1 MTTYSDETR
10 ANKLRKNLDYLLAWN
25 PRWLEPDKAPHRPN
39 LPPHAFYN
47 KHIDDRR
54 VLRRVLPLRSLV
66 QNISNFAQEHVDYSA
81 LANARCKELPT
92 EAFREYLNARPAEP
106 IPGPEA
112 IADQYSESVGEV
124 CGGLATKFLSPSL
137 PAWDGIIHWG
147 RRAQPDTT
155 PTGVDDNSYIS
166 LFLDEEG
173 KLELLGDYSLL
184 EEGLLKDFERV
195 AAFAPRIG
203 AWIFLSL
210 SAESEALLRD
220 LDRITA
226 QPSFPYRFCKTVYS
240 ASSISSSP
248 LPRDA
253 SSVPW
258 TFPPFTTEVTDS
270 SYSAAPR
277 RSLRSKATPKA
288 SDSPQLSIGVVP
300 SASRRPETT
309 AHLPTPLTAESLVQ
323 LGWARAVESD
333 SSMVVFNCGNYERI
347 CVRHRET
354 QTLYISDL
362 FDVTSCKDPGYIKL
376 HAGVFLSQTLDAIIR
391 MKDAEKESSNPDRIT
406 RKRPNP
412 EDIAPVPNKRRR
424 GNPKIVQPQSALM
437 LASQC
442 DMMLFHLQYDI
453 YHSRAPA
460 SFIRANPCLEHGKG
474 RKPGKIP
481 SIKRAYKPHEY
492 FEIILGSQ
500 LGDGA
505 VGIVHGAMARV
516 TTKDGEA
523 LVEENLVVKL
533 TFEHQP
539 QERMRYE
546 YTVYTRLAEHGV
558 TGVPKVY
565 GLFEDLEGGA
575 VALLMSNCG
584 KNLWELRPDKKTER
598 TSVTSAQRD
607 RFIEILESVHRAG
620 VRHYDIRS
628 ANLMLN
634 DAGEAFIVDF
644 DRGRLNSSEE
654 KKQAEM
660 DILRQAMEGLP
671 TDYKIASPPM
681 AGDDEEIWL
690 ATPTLTE
697 QTPSAG
703 GSSNTSLAQ
712 YPSALASNTL
722 ERPLNRLRGYPR
734 PSLSVL
740 LSDDAKDLFRER
752 PSTTTRCNAIPNLP
766 DVTFPAVFWSLLAT
780 TPAQYQPAD
789 NAPTNGCA
797 VTSWAW
803 ATSASFILDTTLLLV
818 PGANFGERIE
828 EARNSEQLQ
837 S

>member
-1 MTTYSDETR
+1 MTDLDESR
-10 ANKLRKNLDYLLAWN
+10 VNKLREDLDYVLAWN
-25 PRWLEPDKAPHRPN
+25 PRRLEPAEAPPRPT

-47 KHIDDRR
+47 KHIDDRL
-54 VLRRVLPLRSLV
+54 VLRRVLPLASLV
-66 QNISNFAQEHVDYSA
+66 QNIADFAQEHVDYSA
-81 LANARCKELPT
+81 LANANCNELPT
-92 EAFREYLNARPAEP
+92 RAFRRHLNARPSSAEP
-106 IPGPEA
+106 VTGPETV
-112 IADQYSESVGEV
+112 ADQYSKSVGHI
-124 CGGLATKFLSPSL
+124 CGGLATKFLGPSL
-137 PAWDGIIHWG
+137 PEWEGIIIWT
-147 RRAQPDTT
+147 RRAQPDQT
-155 PTGVDDNSYIS
+155 PTGVDDTSR
-166 LFLDEEG
+166 LFFFQDDEG
-173 KLELLGDYSLL
+173 KLRLFGDYSLL
-184 EEGLLKDFERV
+184 EEHWLQDFERV
-195 AAFAPRIG
+195 AAFAPKIG

-220 LDRITA
+220 LDRITT
-226 QPSFPYRFCKTVYS
+226 QPNFAYGFSKTIYPGP

-253 SSVPW
+253 SAVPW
-258 TFPPFTTEVTDS
+258 TFLPLTTEVTDS
-270 SYSAAPR
+270 TYPLAPR

-323 LGWARAVESD
+323 LAWARAVETD
-333 SSMVVFNCGNYERI
+333 STMVVFNCGNYERI

-354 QTLYISDL
+354 QTLYVSDL

-376 HAGVFLSQTLDAIIR
+376 HVGVFLSQTLDAIAR
-391 MKDAEKESSNPDRIT
+391 MKDAEKESSKPDRRT

-412 EDIAPVPNKRRR
+412 EDTPPVPNKRRR
-424 GNPKIVQPQSALM
+424 GNPKIIEPQSALM
-437 LASQC
+437 LASQR

-460 SFIRANPCLEHGKG
+460 SFIRANLCLEHGKG
-474 RKPGKIP
+474 RKLGKIP

-516 TTKDGEA
+516 TTKDGET

-533 TFEHQP
+533 AFRHQP

-546 YTVYTRLAEHGV
+546 YKVYTRLAEHGV

-575 VALLMSNCG
+575 IALLMSNCG
-584 KNLWELRPDKKTER
+584 TNLWELRPDKKSTR
-598 TSVTSAQRD
+598 TSVTPAQRD

-644 DRGRLNSSEE
+644 DRGRLNSSEA
-654 KKQAEM
+654 KKEAEM
-660 DILRQAMEGLP
+660 NILRKAMEGLS
-671 TDYKIASPPM
+671 TDYKFASLPM
-681 AGDDEEIWL
+681 PDDHAEIWL
-690 ATPTLTE
+690 ATPVPTE
-697 QTPSAG
+697 HWEETPSEDGSEDEAEEEEEEEHEAG
-703 GSSNTSLAQ
+703 QNYEGSEKDE
-712 YPSALASNTL
+712 L
-722 ERPLNRLRGYPR
+722 E
-734 PSLSVL
+734 
-740 LSDDAKDLFRER
+740 D
-752 PSTTTRCNAIPNLP
+752 
-766 DVTFPAVFWSLLAT
+766 
-780 TPAQYQPAD
+780 
-789 NAPTNGCA
+789 
-797 VTSWAW
+797 
-803 ATSASFILDTTLLLV
+803 
-818 PGANFGERIE
+818 
-828 EARNSEQLQ
+828 
-837 S
+837 